1 MLFIILKTIFGVY
14 WKYLILKS
22 RLGYYFRELNKRI
35 LKYISYTNI
44 LSLKPRMSFQER
56 LQDKTNKA
64 KEEKKSPQD
73 DIFAGQKEK
82 KLTKKQQLVEDYLQV
97 KLEYLQKFDLK
108 SFVEFEVQLEK
119 FPDEIRKRIS
129 KMKMVDL
136 QDELAQM
143 FAKLASAPTPEEANH
158 GAEAL
163 FQLNVVLVR
172 GIEEMSMIG
181 DAMLDQR
188 RPDKERTISLEGLT
202 KDTLDQELIIKP
214 ILAEIYEEYKEDI
227 DKYLTPWAR
236 LSMVYTQM
244 SLARLAKNNVSYGEK
259 KRKRQD
265 RNYNSN
271 NIVED
276 NIVEVEADD

>member
-1 MLFIILKTIFGVY
+1 MLFIILKTLFIVY
-14 WKYLILKS
+14 WKYIIVKLRIHD
-22 RLGYYFRELNKRI
+22 YFRRLNKRV

-44 LSLKPRMSFQER
+44 LEPKMSFQER
-56 LQDKTNKA
+56 LQEKTDTA
-64 KEEKKSPQD
+64 REEKKSPQD
-73 DIFAGQKEK
+73 NIFAGQKEK
-82 KLTKKQQLVEDYLQV
+82 KLTKKQQLVEDYIQV
-97 KLEYLQKFDLK
+97 KLEYMQKYEPK
-108 SFVEFEVQLEK
+108 THPEFAAQLEQ
-119 FPDEIRKRIS
+119 FPDAVRKRIS
-129 KMKMVDL
+129 KVKMVDL

-143 FAKLASAPTPEEANH
+143 FAKLASAPTPEESNH

-172 GIEEMSMIG
+172 GIEELSVIG

-227 DKYLTPWAR
+227 DQYLTPWAR
-236 LSMVYTQM
+236 LTMVYTQM

-259 KRKRQD
+259 KRSRRE
-265 RNYNSN
+265 RNMIYDSN
-271 NIVED
+271 NIPDD
-276 NIVEVEADD
+276 NIVQVDV